1 MIQSIKGRGTSSN
14 PANRFHNLITTTDE
28 TEFESVQKPCT
39 EVYEQSAKTV
49 ISRNNSPDVPHDQS
63 VNPYAGC
70 EHGCVYCY
78 ARPTHAYHDLSP
90 GLDFETKIIAKTN
103 AVDILEKEISSPS
116 YKCKPIL
123 LGANTDPYQPI
134 EKDYELTRKLL
145 QLCLKKNQPVSLITK
160 SALIERDMDVLSE
173 LASRGL
179 SSVRMSITTLDNDL
193 KRKLEPRTAS
203 GDSRLSTVSK
213 LVAEGVPTG
222 VLIAPVIPS
231 INDHEIEAI
240 LTASK
245 SAGATSANYILLRLP
260 LEVKE
265 MFQEWLTLHYPQRA
279 KHVLSLIE
287 QSRGGRLYNASF
299 NQRMTGEGVFAE
311 MIAKRFMNACRREGL
326 KVDMTE
332 KLNCSLFSIEAANH
346 QMSLF

>member
-1 MIQSIKGRGTSSN
+1 MIQSMKGRGASTN
-14 PANRFHNLITTTDE
+14 PVNRFHNLISVMDE
-28 TEFESVQKPCT
+28 TEYEMVQAPCT
-39 EVYEQSAKTV
+39 EVYEQSAKTL
-49 ISRNNSPDVPHDQS
+49 ISKNTSPDVPHEQS

-90 GLDFETKIIAKTN
+90 GLDFETKLIAKTN
-103 AVDILEKEISSPS
+103 AAELLEKEISAPS

-134 EKDYELTRKLL
+134 EKNYELTRQLL
-145 QLCLKKNQPVSLITK
+145 ELCLKKNQPVSLITK
-160 SALIERDMDVLSE
+160 STLIERDLDVLSE
-173 LASRGL
+173 LASKGL

-203 GDSRLSTVSK
+203 GHSRLKVLSK

-222 VLIAPVIPS
+222 VLVAPVIPS
-231 INDHEIEAI
+231 INDHEIEGI
-240 LTASK
+240 LSASK
-245 SAGATSANYILLRLP
+245 SAGAMSANYILLRLP
-260 LEVKE
+260 REVKD

-287 QSRGGRLYNASF
+287 QSRGGRLYNPSF

-311 MIAKRFMNACRREGL
+311 MIAKRFVNACRREGV
-326 KVDMTE
+326 KIDTSE
-332 KLNCSLFSIEAANH
+332 KLNCSLFSVHASNH